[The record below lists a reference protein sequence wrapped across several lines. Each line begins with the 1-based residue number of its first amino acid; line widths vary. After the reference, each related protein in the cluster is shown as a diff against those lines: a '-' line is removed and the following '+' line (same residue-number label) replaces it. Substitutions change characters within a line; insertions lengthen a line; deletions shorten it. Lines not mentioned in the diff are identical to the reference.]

1 MKFLV
6 LGSGSMGSAL
16 AFDLARSRNVE
27 KVTLADADLLRAE
40 QTAHKIGSPTV
51 VPMDLDVTMID
62 RVVDAMKRHDCV
74 IGAVS
79 YRYNSILTKA
89 AIAAGVHFCDLGGN
103 DEVVRHQLS
112 LDAEARKANVLIV
125 PNCGL
130 APGMA
135 NVLAARGAEFFDSLD
150 SVKLRV
156 GGFPQHPRPPF
167 NYQLVF
173 SVEGLINEYSG
184 TSTVIRNGK
193 VTQVDTLTE
202 IETMAF
208 PEPPGTLEAFH
219 TSGGSSLLPAMFE
232 GKVHQ
237 LDYKTLRYPG
247 HCEKFKALLDLG
259 FASNEPITI
268 GSNLLTAK
276 EFFFELLKRKLG
288 SGGKDLV
295 VLRIRISGRRGGR
308 LQVLTFELIDFYDE
322 IDNITA
328 MMRTTSFPTSII
340 AQLIVKGIITA
351 RGVVAPELCV
361 PLDPFVTELAD
372 RNIRITQSW
381 REIAE

>member
-6 LGSGSMGSAL
+6 LGSGLMGSAL
-16 AFDLARSRNVE
+16 ALDLARSKNVE

-62 RVVDAMKRHDCV
+62 SVVNAMKRHDCV

-156 GGFPQHPRPPF
+156 GGLPQHPRPPF
-167 NYQLVF
+167 NYQLFF

-193 VTQVDTLTE
+193 LTQVDTLTE
-202 IETMAF
+202 IETVVF

-219 TSGGSSLLPAMFE
+219 TSGGSSLLPVMFE

-308 LQVLTFELIDFYDE
+308 LQALTFELIDFYDE

-328 MMRTTSFPTSII
+328 MMRTTSFPTSVI

-381 REIAE
+381 MEIAG

>member
-6 LGSGSMGSAL
+6 LGSGLMGSAL
-16 AFDLARSRNVE
+16 AFDLARSKNVE

-51 VPMDLDVTMID
+51 VPMNLDVTMID
-62 RVVDAMKRHDCV
+62 SVVDAMKRHDCV
-74 IGAVS
+74 ISAVS
-79 YRYNSILTKA
+79 YRYNFILTKA
-89 AIAAGVHFCDLGGN
+89 AIAARVHFCDLGGN
-103 DEVVRHQLS
+103 DEVVNHQLS
-112 LDAEARKANVLIV
+112 LGEEARKANVLIV

-135 NVLAARGAEFFDSLD
+135 NVLAARGAELFESLD
-150 SVKLRV
+150 SVKIRV
-156 GGFPQHPRPPF
+156 GGLPQHPRPPF

-193 VTQVDTLTE
+193 MTQVDTLTE
-202 IETMAF
+202 VETMEF

-219 TSGGSSLLPAMFE
+219 TSGGSSLLPSMFE
-232 GKVHQ
+232 GKVHH

-276 EFFFELLKRKLG
+276 EFFFELLKRKLD

-295 VLRIRISGRRGGR
+295 VLRIRITGRREGR
-308 LQVLTFELIDFYDE
+308 RQALTFELIDFYDE

-328 MMRTTSFPTSII
+328 MMRATSFPTSII
-340 AQLIVKGIITA
+340 AHMIVEGNITA
-351 RGVVAPELCV
+351 RGVVAPELFV
-361 PLDPFVTELAD
+361 PLDPFVTELAK

-381 REIAE
+381 MEIAG

>member
-156 GGFPQHPRPPF
+156 GGLPQHPRPPF

-381 REIAE
+381 REIAG

>member
-1 MKFLV
+1 M
-6 LGSGSMGSAL
+6 
-16 AFDLARSRNVE
+16 
-27 KVTLADADLLRAE
+27 
-40 QTAHKIGSPTV
+40 
-51 VPMDLDVTMID
+51 
-62 RVVDAMKRHDCV
+62 
-74 IGAVS
+74 
-79 YRYNSILTKA
+79 
-89 AIAAGVHFCDLGGN
+89 
-103 DEVVRHQLS
+103 
-112 LDAEARKANVLIV
+112 
-125 PNCGL
+125 
-130 APGMA
+130 
-135 NVLAARGAEFFDSLD
+135 
-150 SVKLRV
+150 
-156 GGFPQHPRPPF
+156 
-167 NYQLVF
+167 
-173 SVEGLINEYSG
+173 
-184 TSTVIRNGK
+184 
-193 VTQVDTLTE
+193 TQVDTLTE

>member
-1 MKFLV
+1 MKFLI
-6 LGSGSMGSAL
+6 LGSGLMGSAL
-16 AFDLARSRNVE
+16 AFDLARSKNVE

-62 RVVDAMKRHDCV
+62 NVVDAMKRHDCV

-89 AIAAGVHFCDLGGN
+89 AIVAGVHFCDLGGN

-156 GGFPQHPRPPF
+156 GGLPQHPRPPF

-202 IETMAF
+202 IETVAF

-276 EFFFELLKRKLG
+276 EFFFELLKRKLD

-308 LQVLTFELIDFYDE
+308 LQALTFELIDFYDE

-381 REIAE
+381 MEIAG

>member
-1 MKFLV
+1 
-6 LGSGSMGSAL
+6 MGSAL

-27 KVTLADADLLRAE
+27 KVTLADANLLRAE

-62 RVVDAMKRHDCV
+62 SVVDAMKRHDCV

-156 GGFPQHPRPPF
+156 GGLPQHPRPPF

-202 IETMAF
+202 IETVAF

-308 LQVLTFELIDFYDE
+308 LQALTFELIDFYDE

-381 REIAE
+381 MEIAG